1 MKQDVAG
8 GRGSPEEATMQ
19 ACPGCSLA
27 IDDKADFCSTCG
39 WKRGEKDG
47 AGTAAQ
53 TPAAAAQ
60 PVDEPRIGRP
70 PGSTGRPSRPGFDL
84 WSLPKWLVAIP
95 LVTVVIA
102 GHVAFPHLPWNKY
115 AVRFGN
121 TWETDGLRLAAG
133 VCVLLA
139 GIGVT
144 ILLAWLLGRK
154 R

>member
-1 MKQDVAG
+1 VATVT
-8 GRGSPEEATMQ
+8 EEAMMQ
-19 ACPGCSLA
+19 ACPACGLSL
-27 IDDKADFCSTCG
+27 DDTADFCPTCG
-39 WKRGEKDG
+39 WKYGEKDSA
-47 AGTAAQ
+47 AGTAAHAS
-53 TPAAAAQ
+53 AAAAQ
-60 PVDEPRIGRP
+60 PVAEPRIGRP

-95 LVTVVIA
+95 LVTVIIA

-133 VCVLLA
+133 ICVLAA
-139 GIGVT
+139 GVGLT
-144 ILLAWLLGRK
+144 ILLAWLIGRK